1 MIFESLDLWEVITS
15 SRQIPQEGTKAF
27 MFNELSWEWL
37 CYKIQFFLSSL
48 LCTIMQ
54 YPPPRYDARKRDL
67 HPMPCSGT
75 FQPLELWDK
84 LPSLSYTVIKTEVE
98 KDLTKYTSSLF
109 RKLLIKTGKYNNL
122 EKKQGYS

>member
-1 MIFESLDLWEVITS
+1 
-15 SRQIPQEGTKAF
+15 
-27 MFNELSWEWL
+27 
-37 CYKIQFFLSSL
+37 
-48 LCTIMQ
+48 MQ

-67 HPMPCSGT
+67 HPMPCSAT

-84 LPSLSYTVIKTEVE
+84 LPSLSYTEIKTEVE

-122 EKKQGYS
+122 EKNKDTVSQLMK